1 MIESILVPG
10 LNAVATSKALELA
23 LAVARLFDGRIEYLH
38 IHPDARELARYSTS
52 LDVESGVFSSQI
64 WDSLVAADKSCLAR
78 SRKVFDAFCKR
89 EDLGRDTRVS
99 AVWHEVEGNGREQT
113 IEEALYNDLVVFARP
128 PKPEDLTSIG
138 VGDVLVDSGR
148 PLLLAPAAAC
158 PHPISN
164 VVIAWKDTAPSA
176 RAVSAAMPLLTKAE
190 RIHILHVAENRE
202 EEPQGPAPTER
213 LADYLRRHGMRP
225 QVGKLFFE
233 NRDPCEVL
241 LEAAERKLQ
250 AGLLVMGAYGHSRA
264 REFIFGGFTR
274 KVLHDAPLPV
284 FLSH

>member
-1 MIESILVPG
+1 MIKSILVPG
-10 LNAVATSKALELA
+10 LNAIATSKALELA
-23 LAVARLFDGRIEYLH
+23 LSVARLFDGRIEYLH
-38 IHPDARELARYSTS
+38 IHPDARELARYSAS

-78 SRKVFDAFCKR
+78 SRKVFDAFRKR
-89 EDLGRDTRVS
+89 EDLGPDTR
-99 AVWHEVEGNGREQT
+99 ATADWHEVEGNSLEQT
-113 IEEALYNDLVVFARP
+113 VEEAFYNDLVVFARP

-138 VGDVLVDSGR
+138 VGDVLVESGR
-148 PLLLAPAAAC
+148 PLLLAPSGAC

-164 VVIAWKDTAPSA
+164 VVVAWKDTAPSA
-176 RAVSAAMPLLTKAE
+176 RAVSAAMPLLAKAE
-190 RIHILHVAENRE
+190 QIHILHVTEDRE

-213 LADYLRRHGMRP
+213 LAAYLRRRGMKP
-225 QVGKLFFE
+225 QVGKLFYE

-284 FLSH
+284 LLSH